1 MKARSDG
8 EGFRRFEAWLEGS
21 DLLIL
26 KRDLR
31 PPMVVM
37 DFEIYAR
44 LLHSALAEHWD
55 HRRCS
60 DVLR

>member
-1 MKARSDG
+1 M
-8 EGFRRFEAWLEGS
+8 EAWLEGS

-26 KRDLR
+26 KRDCR

-37 DFEIYAR
+37 DFETYAR

-55 HRRCS
+55 HRKCS